1 MYLIIDFVAA
11 SLISA
16 LFRFCYR
23 PVAGTAYICQ
33 FLCNDITNIW
43 RRNGNFL
50 LVEPVFALRIIKRHC
65 TRMGTMALFSEDSG
79 YG

>member
-1 MYLIIDFVAA
+1 MYLIIDFIAA

-16 LFRFCYR
+16 LFRFCYH

-43 RRNGNFL
+43 RRNESFL
-50 LVEPVFALRIIKRHC
+50 LVEPIFTLRIIKRHC

>member
-1 MYLIIDFVAA
+1 MIS
-11 SLISA
+11 SLHLHLPLYSG
-16 LFRFCYR
+16 FCYH
-23 PVAGTAYICQ
+23 PVDGTAYICQ

-50 LVEPVFALRIIKRHC
+50 LVEPVFTLRIIKRHC
-65 TRMGTMALFSEDSG
+65 TRMGTMALFSGDSG